1 MRTLVAVLAGV
12 GGVLLP
18 PPQGFKVGWP
28 GVVPVAQ
35 VTQRVMA
42 RAFQRHGA
50 PAPRARQVAQ
60 VVYAEA
66 ERQRVD
72 PLLVTAIITVENPT
86 LTRRA
91 TSTEGAQGLMQ
102 VMPFWRRSF
111 RSCGANLRD
120 DRTNICM
127 GIRVFKAHL
136 ASAKGSVRRS
146 LLGYSGCKTTPGCE
160 RYPGVVLRRHATLR
174 VALAEGR

>member
-1 MRTLVAVLAGV
+1 MRTLIAMLVGCLAILVATPLGYQTRT
-12 GGVLLP
+12 P
-18 PPQGFKVGWP
+18 GFI
-28 GVVPVAQ
+28 PVAQ

-50 PAPRARQVAQ
+50 PATRARQVAQ
-60 VVYAEA
+60 LVYVEA
-66 ERQRVD
+66 ERRRID

-91 TSTEGAQGLMQ
+91 TSPVGATGIMQ

-111 RSCGANLRD
+111 RSCGPDLRD
-120 DRTNICM
+120 DQTNICM
-127 GIRVFKAHL
+127 GIRVLQAHL
-136 ASAKGSVRRS
+136 ASARGSVRRS

-160 RYPGVVLRRHATLR
+160 RYPGIVLRRHATLR
-174 VALAEGR
+174 VALAGVH